1 MAAPIPTVPRILPAA
16 ATPFLWSVMIP
27 CYNAPPDYLA
37 ATLRSVLQQ
46 DPGRELMQIEVID
59 DASPNG
65 APVELVKKIA
75 GDRVTVQ
82 REEKN
87 RGLAGIWNR
96 CIERAQGRWVHILH
110 QDDLVR
116 PGFYEKFKVGAESP
130 AAPGLMYCRH
140 AFIDGQGKLGWLS
153 DLEAEQ
159 PGCLPDALPRQVR
172 KQLIQTPS
180 VVVRR
185 AAYEAV
191 GGFRS
196 DLCFTLD
203 WEMWCRLAQKFPVWF
218 AGALP
223 APCRRGDVAPAAGG
237 AGHRGCLQMHRNHQ
251 RLYCRSR
258 HGGGRAARGAA
269 AVCAARPGQCREPD
283 FEKRIPGGRPAGA
296 RRAQMRGLAASGQ
309 ADFAAGVAGG
319 QISSEEKQTHELPP
333 RRSLTRGHD

>member
-218 AGALP
+218 EPEVLAHYRLHAGAETSRLRLAGQDIEDVCKCIEIISGYIADP
-223 APCRRGDVAPAAGG
+223 ATAAD
-237 AGHRGCLQMHRNHQ
+237 AR
-251 RLYCRSR
+251 
-258 HGGGRAARGAA
+258 RAARRRYALLALGNAENLILKKEFQAAGRQVRGALKCE
-269 AVCAARPGQCREPD
+269 VSPPVARQILRL
-283 FEKRIPGGRPAGA
+283 AL
-296 RRAQMRGLAASGQ
+296 LAAKFPVKKSKPMSCLQGE
-309 ADFAAGVAGG
+309 A
-319 QISSEEKQTHELPP
+319 
-333 RRSLTRGHD
+333 

>member
-130 AAPGLMYCRH
+130 AAPGLC
-140 AFIDGQGKLGWLS
+140 I
-153 DLEAEQ
+153 
-159 PGCLPDALPRQVR
+159 
-172 KQLIQTPS
+172 
-180 VVVRR
+180 
-185 AAYEAV
+185 AAMLLLTARESSA
-191 GGFRS
+191 GFPIWRPNS
-196 DLCFTLD
+196 
-203 WEMWCRLAQKFPVWF
+203 P
-218 AGALP
+218 
-223 APCRRGDVAPAAGG
+223 
-237 AGHRGCLQMHRNHQ
+237 
-251 RLYCRSR
+251 
-258 HGGGRAARGAA
+258 
-269 AVCAARPGQCREPD
+269 AVCRTRCRARCENN
-283 FEKRIPGGRPAGA
+283 
-296 RRAQMRGLAASGQ
+296 
-309 ADFAAGVAGG
+309 
-319 QISSEEKQTHELPP
+319 
-333 RRSLTRGHD
+333 